1 MTLVRP
7 SDGVLRVTPAL
18 VCAEDMNRMILSAAL
33 INAD

>member
-18 VCAEDMNRMILSAAL
+18 VCAEDMNRGTLGEVT
-33 INAD
+33 